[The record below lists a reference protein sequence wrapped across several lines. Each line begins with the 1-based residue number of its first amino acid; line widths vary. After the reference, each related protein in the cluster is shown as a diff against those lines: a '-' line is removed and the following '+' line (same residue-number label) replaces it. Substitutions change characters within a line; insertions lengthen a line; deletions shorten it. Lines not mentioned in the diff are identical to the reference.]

1 MLKDSNI
8 KFVLGNLSTLVA
20 LPFVG
25 NLITEHIGQDFSE
38 LVQTGG
44 PLLQMVINYIDYK
57 DKINPNKSDGGFA
70 YIMNARKSGL
80 IQL

>member
-8 KFVLGNLSTLVA
+8 KFVLGNICTLVA

-25 NLITEHIGQDFSE
+25 NLITEHIGKDFSE

-44 PLLQMVINYIDYK
+44 PLLQMAINYIDYK
-57 DKINPNKSDGGFA
+57 DKINPNKSDSGFA
-70 YIMNARKSGL
+70 YVINARKNGL